1 MQLCKLIVIGAD
13 KVQVIQCRSENPAS
27 FVVTT
32 TGLEDIDVLN
42 ALYLRLEWY
51 DSNVLHFA
59 VCSVKE
65 FVNGRLSLSP
75 ISDVQREESE
85 QFHIID
91 TYETVEFRHVRES
104 ELADYKQKT
113 DNINRRFR
121 NSLTSQIKNILSDET
136 LTNQFLFRL
145 LLQIDGKLDELLAH
159 KLDGSIDGLQE
170 CRLLAMSGSGLYFT
184 ADKAEPGDHFFIQS
198 TPRYTTNFIFAALC
212 RTKQTIKTPSG
223 VIVISEFAHLDE
235 ISRDSIVHFVF
246 EKEREKL
253 KRIRSNV

>member
-1 MQLCKLIVIGAD
+1 
-13 KVQVIQCRSENPAS
+13 
-27 FVVTT
+27 VVTT

-170 CRLLAMSGSGLYFT
+170 CRLLAMSGSGLYLQRIKQNRET
-184 ADKAEPGDHFFIQS
+184 
-198 TPRYTTNFIFAALC
+198 IFSFSPHPD
-212 RTKQTIKTPSG
+212 IPP
-223 VIVISEFAHLDE
+223 ISYSQPFAG
-235 ISRDSIVHFVF
+235 RN
-246 EKEREKL
+246 RP
-253 KRIRSNV
+253 

>member
-13 KVQVIQCRSENPAS
+13 RVQVIQCRSENPAS
-27 FVVTT
+27 FVVNTA
-32 TGLEDIDVLN
+32 GLEDEDVRK

-51 DSNVLHFA
+51 DGNVLHFA

-65 FVNGRLSLSP
+65 FSDGRLTLSP
-75 ISDVQREESE
+75 LSEVRTDESE

-91 TYETVEFRHVRES
+91 TYETVEFRHVHDS
-104 ELADYKQKT
+104 ELADYRQKT

-121 NSLTSQIKNILSDET
+121 NSLTAQIKNILSDET
-136 LTNQFLFRL
+136 LTNQFIFKL

-159 KLDGSIDGLQE
+159 KLDGSIDGLHE
-170 CRLLAMSGSGLYFT
+170 CKLLAMSGSGLFFT
-184 ADKAEPGDHFFIQS
+184 ADKAVPGDHFFIQS

-212 RTKQTIKTPSG
+212 RAKEIINTPSG
-223 VIVISEFAHLDE
+223 VIVIAEFAHLDE

-246 EKEREKL
+246 EKERDKL
-253 KRIRSNV
+253 KRIRANV